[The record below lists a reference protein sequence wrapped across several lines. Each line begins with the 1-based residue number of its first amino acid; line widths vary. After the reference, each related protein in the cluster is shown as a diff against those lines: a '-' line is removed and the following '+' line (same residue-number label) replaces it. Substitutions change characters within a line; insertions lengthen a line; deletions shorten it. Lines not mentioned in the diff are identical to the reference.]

1 VAGVAD
7 RYYIEMLD
15 GSNTVVW
22 SRYVNT
28 IGTTGVD
35 TGITL
40 TPGQTYH
47 WHIRAENTTCAT
59 EVGAWSSFGYVKLN
73 STPTISC
80 FIYKNSNGTTV
91 AWDSGNRG
99 QIMNPSFTGTGSPRS
114 VTFEACVEDADGGS
128 DITSANIQWNGTTYP
143 MTLGTPSGT
152 GLTASV
158 TINFPAAS
166 NGNSAL
172 PISFGSKDVTT
183 NANPLVWTA
192 TGYSFKVWDGSVAA
206 SGTMYDSSDSA
217 LGAQCPS
224 GQGFNTPAGASM
236 NFNWA
241 DFTPTVGTAVRINAT
256 SDSAYSGGNIV
267 WGKTYLAAPNSDIVG
282 GSVIDRWIDLSVGT
296 TNCGN
301 QVTVNSPVADPYAAS
316 PSVKV
321 DFSTASG
328 QPGWYQVSNGG
339 IQAVGSVTNI
349 VPVTCGL
356 DVSCTGAMTVANN
369 TMVSGSSI
377 NNGGCVLG
385 SANCQYGNPNNWY
398 RIPGTL
404 SSAEKYDYRYF
415 YDRYFVGYGA
425 GMTLPANSTM
435 TVVKANS
442 GTGVFFIDGNFNV
455 NENNVVASGQTLFII
470 AKGAINFDQAVT
482 QSQGIFVADG
492 GITVSGT
499 NAAALVIGGSLYSAN
514 SSGNISFTREFT
526 SAVENNNKPATVVN
540 YRPDLIFNLP
550 GSMLKVLSG
559 WKQN

>member
-1 VAGVAD
+1 
-7 RYYIEMLD
+7 
-15 GSNTVVW
+15 
-22 SRYVNT
+22 
-28 IGTTGVD
+28 
-35 TGITL
+35 
-40 TPGQTYH
+40 
-47 WHIRAENTTCAT
+47 
-59 EVGAWSSFGYVKLN
+59 
-73 STPTISC
+73 
-80 FIYKNSNGTTV
+80 
-91 AWDSGNRG
+91 
-99 QIMNPSFTGTGSPRS
+99 
-114 VTFEACVEDADGGS
+114 
-128 DITSANIQWNGTTYP
+128 
-143 MTLGTPSGT
+143 
-152 GLTASV
+152 
-158 TINFPAAS
+158 
-166 NGNSAL
+166 
-172 PISFGSKDVTT
+172 
-183 NANPLVWTA
+183 
-192 TGYSFKVWDGSVAA
+192 
-206 SGTMYDSSDSA
+206 MYDSSDSA